1 MKNGTVSKPWT
12 LPPQHN
18 TPIKKIGKTPQY
30 LAPKVT
36 LQFPGEKSSRGRKI
50 SVFKKKSQDVTAYS
64 LHLGGKHYYDL

>member
-1 MKNGTVSKPWT
+1 MELFQSPGPS
-12 LPPQHN
+12 PPN
-18 TPIKKIGKTPQY
+18 TIHLLKKIGKTPQY